1 MTGLGPP
8 YILVVFLQ
16 TDAGVRLGAKNR
28 SSSQRSCTEDEEES
42 VGVFQESKGHRR
54 TEKTEDRGF
63 GMERST
69 G

>member
-1 MTGLGPP
+1 MTGLGHT

-42 VGVFQESKGHRR
+42 VGVFQES
-54 TEKTEDRGF
+54 
-63 GMERST
+63 
-69 G
+69 